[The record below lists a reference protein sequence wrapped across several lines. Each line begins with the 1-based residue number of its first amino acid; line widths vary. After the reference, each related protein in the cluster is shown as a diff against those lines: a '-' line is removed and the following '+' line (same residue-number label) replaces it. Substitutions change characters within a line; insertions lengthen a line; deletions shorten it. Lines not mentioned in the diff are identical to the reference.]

1 MEIQQGPVS
10 VCVFC
15 SSSKDV
21 DAVYFDA
28 AEEVGRQLGAAGF
41 GLIYGGTRI
50 GLMGAVAR
58 AARETG
64 SRVTGIVPEHIRAH
78 VADCED
84 PEALIVTPD
93 MRQRKAM
100 MEERADAFLTLPGGF
115 GTLEE
120 VLEVLTL
127 KQLGLHTKPVV
138 FLNTNGFFHPL
149 RSLFEELYR
158 QRFARR
164 EYESL
169 YAFADSPAEAVT
181 LIRQSLSSELQ
192 PVVTKWT

>member
-1 MEIQQGPVS
+1 MELQQGTAS

-15 SSSKDV
+15 SSSNTV
-21 DAVYFDA
+21 DPVYFDA
-28 AEEVGRQLGAAGF
+28 AEEVGRQLGAEGF

-58 AARETG
+58 AARESG
-64 SRVTGIVPEHIRAH
+64 SRVTGIVPEHIRLH

-84 PEALIVTPD
+84 PEALIGTPD
-93 MRQRKAM
+93 RRQRKAM

-127 KQLGLHTKPVV
+127 KQLGLHTKPIV
-138 FLNTNGFFHPL
+138 FLNTQGFFQPL
-149 RSLFEELYR
+149 QLLFEELYR

-181 LIRQSLSSELQ
+181 LIRKNLSSGLQ
-192 PVVTKWT
+192 PAVTKWT